1 MGKAR
6 NVEHQLKGLTT
17 TTTETVRLVEQS
29 REPIILENNPNLF
42 ILRHTDLGNAELF
55 AALNHDRVRFDYSQQ
70 RWMLY
75 KEHWW
80 EPDAD
85 GELMRLAKHVAR
97 ALHRNAGNI
106 DDDDKRRKEAQ
117 WALSSESR
125 QRLEAMLI
133 LARSEKSLA
142 DAGGGW
148 DADGWLLGVAN
159 GLVDLRTGEL
169 RDGTPD
175 DRITLHTKIAF
186 DPLAACPRWDRFLT
200 EIFDGDSELISY
212 VRRAVGYSLTG
223 LTLEQCFFCC
233 NGAGANGKSTFL
245 HAIRNVL
252 GSYASNLP
260 FSAFEL
266 AARSTIPND
275 VATLPGRRFVTAIE
289 TDESARLN
297 EARIKALTGGDIITA
312 RLLYRDLFSFRPV
325 AKFWLAF
332 NHPPM
337 VADDSHGFWRRV
349 QQIPFLRQFD
359 PKADPTLEETLSAE
373 APGILAWG
381 VRGCIEWQA
390 CGLTPPAVVQG
401 ATQTYRIESDPLREF
416 LEDRCIQGPT
426 EAVSAAALR
435 EAYVS
440 WARKNGE
447 ARILTRAEF
456 TRRLQAGA
464 FQKRQSGHAR
474 TWTWFGLS
482 LR

>member
-1 MGKAR
+1 MGKV
-6 NVEHQLKGLTT
+6 NVERKLKGLTT
-17 TTTETVRLVEQS
+17 STTETVRLVEQS
-29 REPIILENNPNLF
+29 QESTIMGEKFVHR
-42 ILRHTDLGNAELF
+42 RTDLGNAELF
-55 AALNHDRVRFDYSQQ
+55 AALWKARVCFDYAQR

-75 KEHWW
+75 KKHWW

-85 GELMRLAKHVAR
+85 GELMRLAKHVPR
-97 ALHRNAGNI
+97 ALHRNSANTE
-106 DDDDKRRKEAQ
+106 DDDQRWKEAR
-117 WALSSESR
+117 WALSTECH
-125 QRLEAMLI
+125 QRLEAMLT
-133 LARSEKSLA
+133 LAQSEKPLA
-142 DAGGGW
+142 DAGDGW
-148 DADGWLLGVAN
+148 DIDGWLLGVAN
-159 GLVDLRTGEL
+159 GLVDLRAGEL
-169 RDGTPD
+169 RDGMPD

-200 EIFDGDSELISY
+200 EIFDGNSELISY
-212 VRRAVGYSLTG
+212 VHRAVGYSLTG
-223 LTLEQCFFCC
+223 LTKEQCFFCC

-245 HAIRNVL
+245 NAIRNVL

-266 AARSTIPND
+266 AARSTVPND

-312 RLLYRDLFSFRPV
+312 RLLYRDHFSFKPV
-325 AKFWLAF
+325 AKYWLAF

-349 QQIPFLRQFD
+349 HQILFPHQFD
-359 PKADPTLEETLSAE
+359 PQADPKLEETLSAE
-373 APGILAWG
+373 APGILAWA
-381 VRGCIEWQA
+381 VRGCLEWQA
-390 CGLTPPAVVQG
+390 CGLNPPAVVLG
-401 ATQTYRIESDPLREF
+401 ATQTYRMESDPLREF

-426 EAVSAAALR
+426 EVVTAAELR
-435 EAYVS
+435 EAYVA

-456 TRRLQAGA
+456 TRRLEAGG

-482 LR
+482 LK